1 LLLPKIAEDASPV
14 QAGFS
19 VPKKKFKSSVKRH
32 RIRRLMVEVWRHHKH
47 TLHAA
52 IPPGQ
57 QLHLFLI
64 FTDTKLP
71 DLALVQK
78 AIIAGVDKLAA
89 ILQPP
94 AAAIDTVI
102 QQP

>member
-1 LLLPKIAEDASPV
+1 MLLPAPDGMASPV

-19 VPKKKFKSSVKRH
+19 VPKKKFRSSVKRH

-78 AIIAGVDKLAA
+78 AIVAGVDKLAA

-94 AAAIDTVI
+94 AATDTA